1 MTKPKFFTQ
10 KFIDNG
16 IRFLFYFLA
25 IALTPLL
32 AKLIAPRFD
41 WVGYGSLRTAIAELF
56 TMLFWGIEGIVFF
69 LVEGFLH
76 KKRALKEPTE
86 ESTSSQE
93 IEGEELLVTPEAGQA
108 YEGKRVRKKTRKKS
122 VSSPMPLAN
131 VFVLTAICSACIL
144 LISAIISFQVKPFY
158 DIGAQVSG
166 QKLISAVAAIFRNC
180 VKCIFIV
187 AMLAACKNMADE
199 VVEKQFPDKSFLVWI
214 LAGAGLL
221 LFGIFDIFTS
231 VVQYPMGGRG
241 WLTALAYFLFYIAF
255 TSVYYFTEEH
265 KIKAYF
271 LILLIYIF

>member
-32 AKLIAPRFD
+32 AKPIAPLFD

-76 KKRALKEPTE
+76 KKRASTEPTGE
-86 ESTSSQE
+86 DFSPQES
-93 IEGEELLVTPEAGQA
+93 EGEEPLITPEAGQA
-108 YEGKRVRKKTRKKS
+108 YEGKKIKKKAREKD
-122 VSSPMPLAN
+122 VNPPMPLAN

-144 LISAIISFQVKPFY
+144 LISAIIGFQVKPFY

-166 QKLISAVAAIFRNC
+166 QKLISAVAVIFRNC
-180 VKCIFIV
+180 AKCIFIV

-199 VVEKQFPDKSFLVWI
+199 VVEKQFPDKKFLVWI
-214 LAGAGLL
+214 LVGAGLL
-221 LFGIFDIFTS
+221 LFGIFDVFAS

-255 TSVYYFTEEH
+255 TAVYYFTEEH
-265 KIKAYF
+265 KVKAYF